1 MALYYFHLKDGAT
14 ILDSEGSDLPDLA
27 AVRRAAIATTTD
39 VLGGMKGGPVFW
51 SGEPWKLWVT
61 DGPNGAGATVLT
73 LQFSAIES
81 DVRAHEKKPAQ
92 MAVLDLKEIMA
103 VAADKRG

>member
-1 MALYYFHLKDGAT
+1 MALYYFHLTDGAT
-14 ILDSEGSDLPDLA
+14 ILDNEGSDLPDLA

-39 VLGGMKGGPVFW
+39 ILGGMKAETAFW

-61 DGPNGAGATVLT
+61 DKPNGDGATLLT
-73 LQFSAIES
+73 MQFTATESYLRTQEKKPVAAS
-81 DVRAHEKKPAQ
+81 DVRE
-92 MAVLDLKEIMA
+92 LMA